1 MKLMK
6 SLKEKILKKFQLL
19 KKLAKVKSQL
29 IINNIDYKIIIGSL
43 LSLLFYIVVIWMLQI
58 DNQNYEIIYLLATGL
73 YLIYV
78 LFKLEFDISFIVSVA
93 ILSIILTIIFNLF
106 NIDMLLLFLPYI
118 HILAVKATK
127 K

>member
-43 LSLLFYIVVIWMLQI
+43 LSLLFYVVVIWMLQI
-58 DNQNYEIIYLLATGL
+58 DNQNHEIIYLLATGL

-118 HILAVKATK
+118 HILAIKATK